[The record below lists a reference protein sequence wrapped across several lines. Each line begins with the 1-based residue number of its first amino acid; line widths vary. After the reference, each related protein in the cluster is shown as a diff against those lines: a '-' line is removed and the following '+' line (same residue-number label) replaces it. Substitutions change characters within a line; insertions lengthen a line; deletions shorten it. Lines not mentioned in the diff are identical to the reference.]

1 MDKNTGIGLALIAII
16 VIGFSYLTR
25 PSQEDIE
32 RERRAQDSIKN
43 VRTEQVQED
52 IALANENMP
61 AATKQSDVA
70 DFLDVPTSTKAF
82 NDTTAQKTDSVS
94 AQQVEMDS
102 PKEQTVSLENNKIR
116 INFSTLGGV
125 ITSVQLKEYKTF
137 QGDSLYLING
147 DGGMSLELMN
157 KKGIRLNTDKAYFT
171 PIKYS
176 SDAQTLVM
184 RLTFSETQY
193 IDFIYALSPDDYMLK
208 FDLAVVGMENVLSID
223 GLENFTLKWQQSLR
237 RQEKNAKNEQRYAR
251 LHYRT
256 IDGNF
261 DGLSEN
267 NNDKREVSSNTKW
280 IGFKDQYFA
289 GVLIA
294 DESFRNANLE
304 SRIVST
310 NDNYLKDYAASLD
323 FRPVRGDNNSLL
335 GKFKFFFGP
344 LDYYMLKAYDDG
356 VEEVSQQ
363 VELDNLIP
371 LGWVLF
377 RVVNKYFVIPL
388 FDLLNSTG
396 IHMGLV
402 ILLLTLIVKIIISP
416 LTYKSYMSSAKMRVL
431 KPQVEEL
438 NEKYPGQEKAMER
451 QKAVMA
457 LYGQAGVNP
466 MSGCVPMLLQMPVL
480 IALFMFFPSAIALR
494 QESFLWAT
502 DLSTYDAIFE
512 WNTHIPL
519 LSGWLDNHISL
530 FCILMTATN
539 IIYTKFNMD
548 ATNTGQQQMPGMK
561 WMMLLMPLIF
571 FFVLNSFPAGLN
583 YYYFLSTLITVLL
596 TISFR
601 YLINEE
607 KVLAKLEENK
617 KKPKKKG
624 FMARLQEQ
632 AEEAQR
638 QQRQQANPKNK
649 QNKGG
654 GKRR

>member
-25 PSQEDIE
+25 PSQEEIE
-32 RERRAQDSIKN
+32 RERRYQDSIQN
-43 VRTEQVQED
+43 VQARQVHDD
-52 IALANENMP
+52 IAAADSGLSAP
-61 AATKQSDVA
+61 ADQSVLS
-70 DFLDVPTSTKAF
+70 DFLDVPKPQAF
-82 NDTTAQKTDSVS
+82 NDTTSQRTDSLAPQIANAP
-94 AQQVEMDS
+94 AQ
-102 PKEQTVSLENNKIR
+102 EQIVSLENSKIK
-116 INFSTLGGV
+116 INFSTLGGQIV
-125 ITSVQLKEYKTF
+125 SVQLKGYKTF
-137 QGDSLYLING
+137 EGDSLLLMDNG
-147 DGGMSLELMN
+147 DVDMSLELMN
-157 KKGIRLNTDKAYFT
+157 KKGIRLNTNKANFT

-176 SDAQTLVM
+176 QDAQTLVM
-184 RLTFSETQY
+184 RMKLAEAQH
-193 IDFIYALSPDDYMLK
+193 IDFIYALSPDDYNLK
-208 FDLAVVGMENVLSID
+208 FDLAVVGMEEVLSID
-223 GLENFTLKWQQSLR
+223 GLENFTLKWRQSLR
-237 RQEKNAKNEQRYAR
+237 RQEKNAKNEQRYSR

-256 IDGNF
+256 TDGYF
-261 DGLSEN
+261 DGLSES
-267 NNDKREVSSNTKW
+267 NNDKREVTSNTKW
-280 IGFKDQYFA
+280 VGFKDQYFA
-289 GVLIA
+289 SVLTA
-294 DESFRNANLE
+294 NESFRNVNLE
-304 SRIVST
+304 SRIAES
-310 NDNYLKDYAASLD
+310 DKYLKEYSAALD
-323 FRPVRGDNNSLL
+323 FRPVRGENNSLA
-335 GKFKFFFGP
+335 GKFEFYFVP
-344 LDYYMLKAYDDG
+344 LDYYMLKGYDDG
-356 VEEVSQQ
+356 ISDASRLL
-363 VELDNLIP
+363 ELDNLIP

-377 RVVNKYFVIPL
+377 RWVNKYFVIPL
-388 FDLLNSTG
+388 FDLLNSSG
-396 IHMGLV
+396 MHMGLV
-402 ILLLTLIVKIIISP
+402 ILILTLIVKIIISP

-451 QKAVMA
+451 QKAVMQ

-480 IALFMFFPSAIALR
+480 ISLFMFFPSAIALR

-601 YLINEE
+601 FLINEE

-638 QQRQQANPKNK
+638 QQRQQANSKNR